1 MRGSLRAQ
9 HLRGPLVLDL
19 RGDALGQ
26 LGPGVT
32 LDDPQREV
40 DPRRHAARGEHVAVV
55 DDAGLDDVRAAL
67 AQLVEGEV
75 VRGGTA
81 ARGDPRGGEDHPA
94 RADRRDG
101 APARVLAREETREI
115 AARDLGARTARAAGV
130 PATAGHDQHA
140 GGAGDAPVDPHARAV
155 GALVLARAV
164 EAREDRMQVG
174 AERLGADLHP
184 VLAGLHGPGEYEGAH
199 GTRVRV
205 DRGISGTAGM
215 LIVPGGGWNSRS
227 PRGARA
233 EVARG
238 DLPRLLAREHAR
250 GTAVASVCTGG
261 MVLAAAGITT
271 GRRATTHHL
280 ALDELRESGADV
292 VDARVVDD
300 GDVLTAGGV
309 TSGIDLALW
318 IVERHAGEIGRAH
331 V

>member
-1 MRGSLRAQ
+1 MDIDVILFDGFDELDAIAPFEVLRNA
-9 HLRGPLVLDL
+9 
-19 RGDALGQ
+19 
-26 LGPGVT
+26 
-32 LDDPQREV
+32 
-40 DPRRHAARGEHVAVV
+40 
-55 DDAGLDDVRAAL
+55 
-67 AQLVEGEV
+67 
-75 VRGGTA
+75 
-81 ARGDPRGGEDHPA
+81 
-94 RADRRDG
+94 
-101 APARVLAREETREI
+101 
-115 AARDLGARTARAAGV
+115 
-130 PATAGHDQHA
+130 
-140 GGAGDAPVDPHARAV
+140 
-155 GALVLARAV
+155 
-164 EAREDRMQVG
+164 EAF
-174 AERLGADLHP
+174 GADLHP

-205 DRGISGTAGM
+205 DRGISGTAGL

-250 GTAVASVCTGG
+250 GTVVASVCTGG

-318 IVERHAGEIGRAH
+318 IVERHAGAELAERVAAEIEHERT
-331 V
+331 VEVLRT